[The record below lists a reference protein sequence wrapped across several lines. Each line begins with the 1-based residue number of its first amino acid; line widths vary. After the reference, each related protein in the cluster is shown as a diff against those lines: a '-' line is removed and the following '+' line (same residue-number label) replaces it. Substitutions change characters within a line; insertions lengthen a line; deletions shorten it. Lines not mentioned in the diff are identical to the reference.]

1 MTAFILSA
9 TIAFA
14 LFELLVF
21 VHLPPLRRFIYFCR
35 VTLGLTRPAAE
46 ALRRVVQF
54 LIVIVIL
61 IGVLTIHEVSSPT
74 SLLAKYEVNVI
85 IGFIFGPLF
94 AIWINSV
101 AVHRANEDLTRGQI
115 FAAAGLAVLFILG
128 GLGGD
133 GSVLLRKYAN
143 NLSSVKLGVAELS
156 FTSKEQGSRD
166 RPASTV
172 LTNTKEGY
180 VAGKSNGLP
189 NLANLVLTIERDRR
203 YLTEIFAR
211 KLPDPP
217 TSDMPDGDLRS
228 SEAFAESTIA
238 RPLQCLSAWFEQT
251 ADSGPVDKYLASY
264 GDAFRRLDALNRR
277 VSGPR
282 AAIDPGELESGLSDL
297 TSDFVQNGLR
307 MALDIALSSATRE
320 VLDACKP
327 WFDIYCPPDEK
338 PASINDGAYHRQ
350 CLREALSQFTQS
362 GNAAKTDTVRQR
374 LSYLSRHLEKMIAPQ
389 PTNPRGI
396 ETQPYFAIARA
407 SLMTQTGQHEAA
419 AAILDGWLRE
429 RRQVNMSDETK
440 KHYASNPLL
449 EIKDE
454 WFAVRIRAM
463 LAAYVEEWLDD
474 EGLRVGTNVRTEH
487 LQNLE
492 ETVNGLKSRLL
503 KADFFQTLNKQCPT
517 TCAPIFKRPE
527 TCDAQE
533 PNSRLKLW
541 GSLYTSYVTM
551 KYTHIHRALEHP
563 DYARKFAEVV
573 NDEAHRLVN
582 FDMSCGA
589 QYPEREVVYGQ
600 SLLGFAENAVA
611 YATFRAKVDDQAT
624 QKSGSTMPSAPSDSV
639 CKLSTT
645 SRGSTRNGHTSLISS
660 ASNRASRPRS
670 RNRSSSSLERSTR
683 HARTSASRMCNPR
696 PETARDYG
704 GETVAKAGDSAA
716 SVKTKPNA

>member
-14 LFELLVF
+14 LFELLAF
-21 VHLPPLRRFIYFCR
+21 THLPPQPSFVDFCKKY
-35 VTLGLTRPAAE
+35 LGLEEPAAR
-46 ALRRVVQF
+46 ALRRGVQL

-61 IGVLTIHEVSSPT
+61 VGVLTIHEVSSPR
-74 SLLAKYEVNVI
+74 SLLARYEVNVI

-94 AIWINSV
+94 AIWVNSV
-101 AVHRANEDLTRGQI
+101 AVHNPDKDLTRGQI
-115 FAAAGLAVLFILG
+115 FAAAGLAVLFVLGSLG
-128 GLGGD
+128 GE
-133 GSVLLRKYAN
+133 GSTLLRKYASSV
-143 NLSSVKLGVAELS
+143 SSVKLGVAELS
-156 FTSKEQGSRD
+156 FASKEQGGRD

-172 LTNTKEGY
+172 LTKERY
-180 VAGKSNGLP
+180 VAGKSNGLA

-203 YLTEIFAR
+203 YLTEILTR

-217 TSDMPDGDLRS
+217 ASEMPDGDLRS
-228 SEAFAESTIA
+228 SEAFADSAIA
-238 RPLQCLSAWFEQT
+238 RPLQCLSAWFGQT
-251 ADSGPVDKYLASY
+251 ADSGPVKKYLAGY
-264 GDAFRRLDALNRR
+264 DDAFRRLDALNRR
-277 VSGPR
+277 VFAPGV
-282 AAIDPGELESGLSDL
+282 AIDPGELEFGLKDL
-297 TSDFVQNGLR
+297 SSDFVQNGLR
-307 MALDIALSSATRE
+307 MALDIALSTTSPD
-320 VLDACKP
+320 VLGACKP
-327 WFDIYCPPDEK
+327 WYDIYCPPDEK
-338 PASINDGAYHRQ
+338 PPSIDGDAYVRQ
-350 CLREALSQFTQS
+350 CLREALKQFALAN
-362 GNAAKTDTVRQR
+362 GAAKTNTVQQR
-374 LSYLSRHLEKMIAPQ
+374 LSYLSNHLAKMIAPQ
-389 PTNPRGI
+389 PANPRGL

-407 SLMTQTGQHEAA
+407 SVMTQAGQHEAA

-429 RRQVNMSDETK
+429 RRQVNMSDERK
-440 KHYASNPLL
+440 AQFAANPLL

-474 EGLRVGTNVRTEH
+474 EDLRVGTNVRTEH

-551 KYTHIHRALEHP
+551 EYTHIHRALEHP

-573 NDEAHRLVN
+573 NDEAHRLIN

-624 QKSGSTMPSAPSDSV
+624 QKKRLDDAE
-639 CKLSTT
+639 
-645 SRGSTRNGHTSLISS
+645 
-660 ASNRASRPRS
+660 RAVRFGLQIIDDLARIDQERS
-670 RNRSSSSLERSTR
+670 HKPYLERIEPGFATSVQELLKGQLGKIDR
-683 HARTSASRMCNPR
+683 ARADLS
-696 PETARDYG
+696 E
-704 GETVAKAGDSAA
+704 
-716 SVKTKPNA
+716 